1 MLLQKEEMTMMMM
14 IQQQHFGMKNN
25 TTFPEDFER
34 ESLKDSVYLL
44 EEQQRIMQEIMEEEN
59 RLPARVTVIYEN
71 KPQPDELKDN
81 SLPF

>member
-1 MLLQKEEMTMMMM
+1 M
-14 IQQQHFGMKNN
+14 NN
-25 TTFPEDFER
+25 PIISEDFER

-59 RLPARVTVIYEN
+59 TRLPATVTVIYEN
-71 KPQPDELKDN
+71 KPQPNDQLKDN